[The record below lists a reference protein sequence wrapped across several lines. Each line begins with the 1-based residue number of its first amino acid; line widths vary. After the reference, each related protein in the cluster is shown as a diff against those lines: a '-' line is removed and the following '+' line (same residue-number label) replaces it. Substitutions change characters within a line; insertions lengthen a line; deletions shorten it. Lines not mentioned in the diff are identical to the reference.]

1 MFSKLIDVQPTLA
14 TYLNDDK
21 SLCQTETKAEDS
33 ARVDIC
39 IQRFIEKKIGAR
51 KTYLVFWVIM
61 GELYSRNDITL
72 VVGPGY

>member
-33 ARVDIC
+33 VDIC

-51 KTYLVFWVIM
+51 KTYLVFWVII
-61 GELYSRNDITL
+61 GELYSRNDIAF